1 MRAVRN
7 RTGKEQKGTKE
18 EEKKMASI
26 NGLTVKK
33 LKYFEGKEGAAAQGD
48 LYLGNKKIAFWSQDA
63 NGCIEDNLDMEP
75 GYSEQKL
82 RQAIIAAHPEKHEEK
97 IAQNGVPYTLDY
109 ELEFLM
115 ADLLSP
121 IETEKA
127 WKRAVK
133 AGYVGLFEIADG
145 FHYKTWYLSKWLY
158 ESGARTVEA
167 VKAEIPK
174 PQLDQALDSMF
185 KNERL
190 KESVFWSK
198 EDFVIG
204 TSLELGSVMKDATK
218 KGEC

>member
-1 MRAVRN
+1 
-7 RTGKEQKGTKE
+7 
-18 EEKKMASI
+18 MASI

-33 LKYFEGKEGAAAQGD
+33 LKYFKGKEGAAAQGD

-63 NGCIEDNLDMEP
+63 DGCIEDNLDMEP

-97 IAQNGVPYTLDY
+97 IAKNGKPYALDY
-109 ELEFLM
+109 ELESLM
-115 ADLLSP
+115 ADLLSLM
-121 IETEKA
+121 ETEKA

-204 TSLELGSVMKDATK
+204 TSLELGSVMRDAAK

>member
-1 MRAVRN
+1 
-7 RTGKEQKGTKE
+7 
-18 EEKKMASI
+18 MASI

-97 IAQNGVPYTLDY
+97 IAQNGEPYTLDY
-109 ELEFLM
+109 ELESLM
-115 ADLLSP
+115 TDLLSLMV
-121 IETEKA
+121 TEKA
-127 WKRAVK
+127 WEQAIK
-133 AGYVGLFEIADG
+133 AGYVGLFKIADG

-158 ESGARTVEA
+158 ESGARTVED
-167 VKAEIPK
+167 VKARIPK
-174 PQLDQALDSMF
+174 RQLDRALDSMF

-204 TSLELGSVMKDATK
+204 TSLELGSVMRDAAK

>member
-1 MRAVRN
+1 
-7 RTGKEQKGTKE
+7 
-18 EEKKMASI
+18 MASI

-33 LKYFEGKEGAAAQGD
+33 LKYFEGREGAAAQGD

-97 IAQNGVPYTLDY
+97 IAQNGEPYTLDY
-109 ELEFLM
+109 ELESLM
-115 ADLLSP
+115 TDLLSLMV
-121 IETEKA
+121 TEKA
-127 WKRAVK
+127 WEQAVK
-133 AGYVGLFEIADG
+133 AGYVGLFKIADG

-158 ESGARTVEA
+158 ESGARTVED
-167 VKAEIPK
+167 VKARIPK
-174 PQLDQALDSMF
+174 RQLDQALDSMF

-204 TSLELGSVMKDATK
+204 TSLELGSVMRDATK

>member
-1 MRAVRN
+1 
-7 RTGKEQKGTKE
+7 
-18 EEKKMASI
+18 MASI

-63 NGCIEDNLDMEP
+63 NGCVEDNLDMEP

-97 IAQNGVPYTLDY
+97 IAQNGEPYTLDY
-109 ELEFLM
+109 ELESLM
-115 ADLLSP
+115 TDLLSLMV
-121 IETEKA
+121 TEQA
-127 WKRAVK
+127 WEQAVK
-133 AGYVGLFEIADG
+133 AGYAGLFEIADG
-145 FHYKTWYLSKWLY
+145 FHCKTRYLSKWLY
-158 ESGARTVEA
+158 ESRARTVEA

-204 TSLELGSVMKDATK
+204 TSLELDSVMRDAAK
-218 KGEC
+218 EGGY

>member
-1 MRAVRN
+1 
-7 RTGKEQKGTKE
+7 
-18 EEKKMASI
+18 MASI

-97 IAQNGVPYTLDY
+97 IAQNGEPYTLDY
-109 ELEFLM
+109 ELESLM
-115 ADLLSP
+115 TDLLSLMV
-121 IETEKA
+121 TEKA
-127 WKRAVK
+127 WEQAIK
-133 AGYVGLFEIADG
+133 AGYVGLFKIADG

-158 ESGARTVEA
+158 ESGARTVED
-167 VKAEIPK
+167 VKARIPK

-204 TSLELGSVMKDATK
+204 TSLELGSVMRDATK

>member
-1 MRAVRN
+1 
-7 RTGKEQKGTKE
+7 
-18 EEKKMASI
+18 MASI

-97 IAQNGVPYTLDY
+97 IAQNGEPYTLDY
-109 ELEFLM
+109 ELESLM
-115 ADLLSP
+115 TDLLSLM
-121 IETEKA
+121 ETEKA
-127 WKRAVK
+127 WEQAIK
-133 AGYVGLFEIADG
+133 AGYVGLFKIADG

-158 ESGARTVEA
+158 ESGARTVED
-167 VKAEIPK
+167 VKARIPK
-174 PQLDQALDSMF
+174 RQLDRALDSMF

-204 TSLELGSVMKDATK
+204 SSLELGSVMRDATK

>member
-1 MRAVRN
+1 
-7 RTGKEQKGTKE
+7 
-18 EEKKMASI
+18 MASI

-63 NGCIEDNLDMEP
+63 NGCVEDNLDMEP

-97 IAQNGVPYTLDY
+97 IAQNGEPYTLDY
-109 ELEFLM
+109 ELESLM
-115 ADLLSP
+115 TDLLSLMV
-121 IETEKA
+121 TEKA
-127 WKRAVK
+127 WEQAVK

-158 ESGARTVEA
+158 ESGARTVED
-167 VKAEIPK
+167 VKARIPK
-174 PQLDQALDSMF
+174 RQLDRALDSMF

-204 TSLELGSVMKDATK
+204 TSLELGSVMRDATK

>member
-1 MRAVRN
+1 
-7 RTGKEQKGTKE
+7 
-18 EEKKMASI
+18 MASI

-33 LKYFEGKEGAAAQGD
+33 LKYFEGKEGAAVQGD

-97 IAQNGVPYTLDY
+97 IAQNGEPYTLDY
-109 ELEFLM
+109 ELESLM
-115 ADLLSP
+115 TDLLSLMV
-121 IETEKA
+121 TEKA
-127 WKRAVK
+127 WEQAIK
-133 AGYVGLFEIADG
+133 AGYVGLFKIADG

-158 ESGARTVEA
+158 ESGARTVED
-167 VKAEIPK
+167 VKARIPK
-174 PQLDQALDSMF
+174 RQLDRALDSMF

-204 TSLELGSVMKDATK
+204 TSLELGSVMRDATK

>member
-1 MRAVRN
+1 
-7 RTGKEQKGTKE
+7 
-18 EEKKMASI
+18 MASI

-33 LKYFEGKEGAAAQGD
+33 LKYFEGREGAAAQGD

-97 IAQNGVPYTLDY
+97 IAQNGEPYTLDY
-109 ELEFLM
+109 ELESLM
-115 ADLLSP
+115 TDLLSLMV
-121 IETEKA
+121 TEKA
-127 WKRAVK
+127 WEQAVK
-133 AGYVGLFEIADG
+133 AGYVGLFKIADG

-158 ESGARTVEA
+158 ESGARTVED
-167 VKAEIPK
+167 VKARIPK
-174 PQLDQALDSMF
+174 RQLDRALDSMF

-204 TSLELGSVMKDATK
+204 TSLELGSVMRDATK

>member
-1 MRAVRN
+1 
-7 RTGKEQKGTKE
+7 
-18 EEKKMASI
+18 MASI

-97 IAQNGVPYTLDY
+97 IAQNGEPYTLDY
-109 ELEFLM
+109 ELESLM
-115 ADLLSP
+115 TDLLSLMV
-121 IETEKA
+121 TEKA
-127 WKRAVK
+127 WEQAIK
-133 AGYVGLFEIADG
+133 AGYVGLFKIADG

-158 ESGARTVEA
+158 ESGARTVED
-167 VKAEIPK
+167 VKARIPK
-174 PQLDQALDSMF
+174 RQLDRALDSMF

-204 TSLELGSVMKDATK
+204 TSLELGSVMRDAAK
-218 KGEC
+218 KGGC

>member
-1 MRAVRN
+1 
-7 RTGKEQKGTKE
+7 
-18 EEKKMASI
+18 MASI

-48 LYLGNKKIAFWSQDA
+48 LYLGNTKIAFWSQDA

-97 IAQNGVPYTLDY
+97 IAQNGEPYTLDY
-109 ELEFLM
+109 ELESLM
-115 ADLLSP
+115 TDLLSLMV
-121 IETEKA
+121 TEKA
-127 WKRAVK
+127 WEQAIK
-133 AGYVGLFEIADG
+133 AGYVGLFKIADG

-158 ESGARTVEA
+158 ESGARTVED
-167 VKAEIPK
+167 VKARIPK
-174 PQLDQALDSMF
+174 RQLDRALDSMF

-204 TSLELGSVMKDATK
+204 TSLELGSVMRDATK

>member
-1 MRAVRN
+1 
-7 RTGKEQKGTKE
+7 
-18 EEKKMASI
+18 MASI

-97 IAQNGVPYTLDY
+97 IAQNGEPYTLDY
-109 ELEFLM
+109 ELESLM
-115 ADLLSP
+115 TDLLSLMV
-121 IETEKA
+121 TEKA
-127 WKRAVK
+127 WEQAIK
-133 AGYVGLFEIADG
+133 AGYVGLFKIADG

-158 ESGARTVEA
+158 ESGARTVED
-167 VKAEIPK
+167 VKARIPK
-174 PQLDQALDSMF
+174 RQLDRALDSMF

-198 EDFVIG
+198 EDFMIG
-204 TSLELGSVMKDATK
+204 TSLELGSVMRDATK